1 MKLKHIALTM
11 VGNREWA
18 KRHKTDLARAYKKS
32 FQNLKSIIKQQVKLN
47 IPIMTVYLLPSKVKD
62 PEQLFVLVDSLITFF
77 NDLIESNI
85 LQNNMIKVSILG
97 KWYDLPS
104 RIVEP
109 VKEIVNLTKEYDH
122 FFLNFCLNYEG
133 QEEIVD
139 ACKLIARQVK
149 AEKIDPEAINKQMIK
164 ENLYSS
170 YFIPPDLI
178 IATGRERKFN
188 SFLLWD
194 SAYSSFYFPRL
205 LFPDF
210 TAKEFVKIV
219 KK

>member
-1 MKLKHIALTM
+1 MKPKHVALTM

-18 KRHKTDLARAYKKS
+18 KKHKTDLAHAYKKS

-62 PEQLFVLVDSLITFF
+62 PDQLFVLVDSLIVFF
-77 NDLIESNI
+77 NDLIKSNI
-85 LQNNMIKVSILG
+85 LQNNQIKVTILG

-109 VKEIVNLTKEYDH
+109 VKNIIDLTKDYDH

-149 AEKIDPEAINKQMIK
+149 AEKIDPEVINKQMIK

-178 IATGRERKFN
+178 ISTGKERKFN

-194 SAYSSFYFPRL
+194 SAYSNFHFPKL

-210 TAKEFVKIV
+210 TVKEFVKII

>member
-1 MKLKHIALTM
+1 MKLRHIALTM

-18 KRHKTDLARAYKKS
+18 KKHKIDLSGAYKKS
-32 FQNLKSIIKQQVKLN
+32 FNNLKSIIKQQVKSNL
-47 IPIMTVYLLPSKVKD
+47 PIMTVYLLPSQILD
-62 PEQLFVLVDSLITFF
+62 PDQLFFLIDSLSNFF
-77 NDLIESNI
+77 NDLIKSNI
-85 LQNNMIKVSILG
+85 LQDNKIKVSIIG

-104 RIVEP
+104 RIVGGI
-109 VKEIVNLTKEYDH
+109 KEITNLTKDYDH

-139 ACKLIARQVK
+139 ACRLIARQVK
-149 AEKIDPEAINKQMIK
+149 AEKIDPEVIDKQMIK
-164 ENLYSS
+164 ENIYSS

-178 IATGRERKFN
+178 IATGTEKKLN

-194 SAYSSFYFPRL
+194 SAYSEFYFPKL

-210 TAKEFVKIV
+210 TVKEFVKVV